1 MGGNALI
8 RYMLKRIDSTAPPK
22 SRPTLLTAQKA
33 LPGGRWIGVLERL
46 ATYVCLV
53 AGFPGGIA
61 MVLAVK
67 GLGRYPELRNG
78 ESARVGE
85 LFIIGTF
92 ISILWA
98 AAWAGIAVSANALLA
113 EHLS

>member
-1 MGGNALI
+1 
-8 RYMLKRIDSTAPPK
+8 MLKRIDSTAPPK